1 MSCIYSSLKFSSS
14 NTASM
19 CLAPTVVILLSR
31 NICSVAY
38 LHSVFAMFFSL
49 LFFVEPHQLLLDTDT
64 GPCQDEL
71 VCLPKMFPDIFLPSP
86 Y

>member
-14 NTASM
+14 DTASM

-38 LHSVFAMFFSL
+38 LHSVFAMMMMMICF
-49 LFFVEPHQLLLDTDT
+49 
-64 GPCQDEL
+64 
-71 VCLPKMFPDIFLPSP
+71 
-86 Y
+86 